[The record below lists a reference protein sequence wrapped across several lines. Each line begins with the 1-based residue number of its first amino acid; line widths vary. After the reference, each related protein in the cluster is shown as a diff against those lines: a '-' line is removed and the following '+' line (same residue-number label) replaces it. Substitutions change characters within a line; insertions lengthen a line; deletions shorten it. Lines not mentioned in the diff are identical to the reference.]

1 MEKEIRKDYRRHTPK
16 GNLKDRYVNVK
27 QWKES
32 KLARDIEETVELLP
46 VSGEEINVGTL
57 REGLKKYGYDDEY
70 SLKVIRETAEDDKRV
85 RARS

>member
-1 MEKEIRKDYRRHTPK
+1 MEKEIRKDYRRPTPK

-27 QWKES
+27 QSKES

-70 SLKVIRETAEDDKRV
+70 SLKVIRETAEDDKLV

>member
-1 MEKEIRKDYRRHTPK
+1 M
-16 GNLKDRYVNVK
+16 NVK

>member
-1 MEKEIRKDYRRHTPK
+1 MEKEIQKDYRRHTPK

-46 VSGEEINVGTL
+46 VT
-57 REGLKKYGYDDEY
+57 
-70 SLKVIRETAEDDKRV
+70 V
-85 RARS
+85 RAYRLMGSGRTMNCWLL